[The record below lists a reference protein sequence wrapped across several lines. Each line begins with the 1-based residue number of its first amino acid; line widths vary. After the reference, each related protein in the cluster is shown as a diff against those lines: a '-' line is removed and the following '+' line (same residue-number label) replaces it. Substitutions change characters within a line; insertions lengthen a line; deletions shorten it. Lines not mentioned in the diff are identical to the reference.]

1 LRERVS
7 NLLTKVVEDAL
18 RISTPLWTR
27 GQVGSP
33 KFLDLLRVVD
43 WIIKLRKMR
52 IILALSGC

>member
-18 RISTPLWTR
+18 RISTPTLDEGAGWKAKFS
-27 GQVGSP
+27 GS
-33 KFLDLLRVVD
+33 LEG
-43 WIIKLRKMR
+43 IIKVRKMR